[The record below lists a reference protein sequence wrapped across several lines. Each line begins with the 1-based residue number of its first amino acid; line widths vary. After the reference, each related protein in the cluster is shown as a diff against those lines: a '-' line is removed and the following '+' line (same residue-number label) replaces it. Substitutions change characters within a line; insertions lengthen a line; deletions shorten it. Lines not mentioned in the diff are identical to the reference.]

1 MMEYGAQCVT
11 VAGMIGMQL
20 LYACNWDFKE
30 QVCVRM
36 YYSVIPGWKI
46 NIVII
51 MMHIVKMQQQFQTR
65 SSVMEQDP
73 II

>member
-1 MMEYGAQCVT
+1 MMESGDQCVT
-11 VAGMIGMQL
+11 VAGMIRMQL

-36 YYSVIPGWKI
+36 Y
-46 NIVII
+46 NIVLYLAGNII
-51 MMHIVKMQQQFQTR
+51 MMHIAKMQQQFQTH